1 MHAWEEGGK
10 VEVVNC
16 VLVRL
21 RELRVEEVK
30 TTIVVQMKRNKK
42 HNTR

>member
-30 TTIVVQMKRNKK
+30 NDNCGSNEEKQEA
-42 HNTR
+42 